1 MPPAGDLVP
10 LKAVAD
16 DCKDGTLEDADVND
30 NDEVAAALMCISWP
44 NFATRIQVLGLDDAS
59 VHSVAMTANR

>member
-1 MPPAGDLVP
+1 MP

-16 DCKDGTLEDADVND
+16 DSKEGALEDADVD
-30 NDEVAAALMCISWP
+30 DDDEVAAALMCISWP
-44 NFATRIQVLGLDDAS
+44 NFATRIQVLGLDDES